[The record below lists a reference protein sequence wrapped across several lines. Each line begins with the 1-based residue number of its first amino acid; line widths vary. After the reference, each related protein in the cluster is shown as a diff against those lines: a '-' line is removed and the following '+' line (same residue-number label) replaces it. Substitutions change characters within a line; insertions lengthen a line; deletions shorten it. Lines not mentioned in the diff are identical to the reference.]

1 MVGSKAGSEN
11 FRPFCCFISV
21 TELFK
26 SQTMALRRVI
36 GLLLMLVTLLAYLP
50 ATYND
55 FINFD
60 DDDYVTE
67 NPMVQKGLTW
77 TGIQWAFTTFHAANW
92 HPITWV
98 SHMADCELFHLNPGG
113 HHFVNIL
120 FHTANAILLF
130 MLLLRLTGALWPG
143 AFIAALFA
151 WHPLH
156 VESVAWVSER
166 KDVLSTLFALL
177 ALLSYTRFVK
187 ENSRRSFWVALIY
200 FALGLMSK
208 SMLVTLPFVMLLLD
222 YWPLQRIQKQAP
234 ETRNVWHCVL
244 EKWPFFLLAALSSV
258 VTCWAQKNEA
268 VASLAKVPLDLRL
281 ENVAMA
287 YPGYLFKAVW
297 PAKLAVFYPLPKQI
311 SWFLAATAAT
321 ALMLISAVVWRA
333 RKTSP
338 YLLMGWLW
346 FLGTLV
352 PVIGLVQ
359 VGDQAMAD
367 RYTYFPLVG
376 IFIAVTFLIES
387 WVNRLSLPKFGPA
400 AAATLTLTLCLVLT
414 KNQMGYWRDSESL
427 FTHALAVTKDNATAR
442 LNLGAA
448 FETKGKT
455 NEAFLQY
462 HEALQLNPQS
472 YEIYNNI
479 GKLLYEMNK
488 PEEALGY
495 CLAAVQLNPKRA
507 SLHNNLGLVFVA
519 LGRFDEAMS
528 QFSEAAHLDAGYAS
542 PHFQMGSTLLR
553 QGHDLEALPHFHEAL
568 QIDPDNYQMLIYTA
582 RVLAADENSQVRNGR
597 EAFTLADRANKLS
610 GKAQSVSLDTLAM
623 ACAEIGRFDEA
634 LHMQQQAID
643 LATAAGQ
650 KEDIA
655 ALQQRLQV
663 YKNHQPWRESFQSK
677 KIAPE

>member
-1 MVGSKAGSEN
+1 M
-11 FRPFCCFISV
+11 
-21 TELFK
+21 T
-26 SQTMALRRVI
+26 
-36 GLLLMLVTLLAYLP
+36 
-50 ATYND
+50 
-55 FINFD
+55 
-60 DDDYVTE
+60 
-67 NPMVQKGLTW
+67 
-77 TGIQWAFTTFHAANW
+77 
-92 HPITWV
+92 
-98 SHMADCELFHLNPGG
+98 DCALFHLNPGG
-113 HHFVNIL
+113 HHFVNVL
-120 FHTANAILLF
+120 FHTANVILLF
-130 MLLLRLTGALWPG
+130 VLLLRLTGALWPG

-166 KDVLSTLFALL
+166 KDVLSTCFALL
-177 ALLSYTRFVK
+177 ALLSYTRFAK
-187 ENSRRSFWVALIY
+187 ENCRRSFWVALIL

-208 SMLVTLPFVMLLLD
+208 PMLVTLPFVMILLD
-222 YWPLQRIQKQAP
+222 YWPLQRIQKEAP
-234 ETRNVWHCVL
+234 ETRNIWHCAL

-268 VASLAKVPLDLRL
+268 VASLAKVPLELRL
-281 ENVAMA
+281 ENVVMA
-287 YPGYLFKAVW
+287 YTGYLLKAVW

-311 SWFLAATAAT
+311 GWFWAVTAAT

-414 KNQMGYWRDSESL
+414 ENQLGYWRDSESL
-427 FTHALAVTKDNATAR
+427 FTHALAVTKDNATAH

-448 FETKGKT
+448 LETKGET
-455 NEAFLQY
+455 NAAFLQY
-462 HEALQLNPQS
+462 HEALRLNPQS
-472 YEIYNNI
+472 SETDNNI
-479 GKLLYEMNK
+479 GKLLYEMKK

-495 CLAAVQLNPKRA
+495 CLEAVQLNPKRA
-507 SLHNNLGLVFVA
+507 SLHNNLGLVFIA

-528 QFSEAAHLDAGYAS
+528 QFSEAAQLDTGYAS
-542 PHFQMGSTLLR
+542 PQFQMGRTLLR
-553 QGHDLEALPHFHEAL
+553 QGHDIEALPHFHGAL

-597 EAFTLADRANKLS
+597 EAFTLADRADKLS
-610 GKAQSVSLDTLAM
+610 GQAQSVSLDTLAM

-634 LHMQQQAID
+634 LQMQQQAID
-643 LATAAGQ
+643 LAHAAGQ